1 MMNNERVKRAYRFSL
16 FIIHHSYFIVSETM
30 WAYFRLFKRFILRAL
45 AREKL
50 RSGFTALGIS
60 LGVGVMVAIR
70 LANASALD
78 SFKAATESIAG
89 ETSVQISGVAG
100 RFDELKLTELN
111 WLRDYGQLSPV
122 IEGYGLTAS
131 GVRSPESGV
140 GEGAQGPAPVRE
152 PAVSNSASANLKAD
166 EQSTTDKQQQAQMQ
180 SASKTPDTGLQTPD
194 SSPQT
199 PDSDKGEFIQ
209 ILGVDILR
217 DRSLRRYQLLEF
229 DAGKREATTHDFL
242 LLLTDAQAIV
252 VSEKLA
258 RKQGLSIGDKL
269 PLILGDRRQEF
280 IIRGLLRDEG
290 PARALDGNFA
300 LMDIAAA
307 QLAFNRLGFRD
318 RLDIKLKP
326 ELSLEKAEAEIAYR
340 LPAGLTVARP
350 SSSYNQVEKMIAA
363 FHFNL
368 SALGS
373 IALLVGLFL
382 IYNTISISV
391 IARREE
397 VGTLRAIGTSRRTVL
412 ALFLGEA
419 VLLGLIGTLIGL
431 GMGRLMANA
440 AVRATATTV
449 ETFYIAS
456 AATESAARH
465 SLTLWDALLAFA
477 IAMPLALGAAAL
489 PALEA
494 SRVRPVEAMRGAQRL
509 AASLRPSPK
518 YLLMAFSL
526 LALGY
531 VFSRMDSIKGL
542 PVFGYLAALALMFG
556 GAFLVPNTLSLVCR
570 AGGRWLGIVAR
581 GFKVEAKLASAN
593 LRGAIPRVSISV
605 AALAVSLAMM
615 VAISIMIGSFRET
628 VSYWVD
634 QSLVADIYARPLTR
648 TSTTVDSEI
657 ADEAIALLKVDA
669 AIEAVYPYA
678 SQSMNYQ
685 GSLISLGSSDFSIF
699 GKHGRLLFKSP
710 ANGQEQ
716 ILKAIDKD
724 EIVVSESFSLLFK
737 KQTGDLIDL
746 PTARGSRRFKIV
758 AIYYDYAN
766 NRGTVV
772 MDSTT
777 HAKYFDRVKPA
788 SVSIYL
794 KQGADVEEVR
804 DRLAQSIG
812 RRFQLIITTN
822 RTIRNEVIRIFD
834 STFSITYALELIAI
848 VVAGLGVIST
858 LITLILERREELAL
872 LGFLGASRA
881 QIRRMI
887 VIEALL
893 IGIVSEAIGAII
905 GTFMSLVLIYVIN
918 VQSFGWTIQFHF
930 PAIFLVQSAALILLV
945 TAVAGLYPAARAA
958 KAGSLRFIE

>member
-1 MMNNERVKRAYRFSL
+1 
-16 FIIHHSYFIVSETM
+16 M
-30 WAYFRLFKRFILRAL
+30 WYFRLFKRFILRAL

-89 ETSVQISGVAG
+89 ETSVQISGIAG
-100 RFDELKLTELN
+100 RFDELKVTELN

-122 IEGYGLTAS
+122 IEGYALTA
-131 GVRSPESGV
+131 PESSESGGTRQV
-140 GEGAQGPAPVRE
+140 PA
-152 PAVSNSASANLKAD
+152 NSTAD
-166 EQSTTDKQQQAQMQ
+166 RQSTTNKQQQAQTQ
-180 SASKTPDTGLQTPD
+180 PANKAPESGLQTPD
-194 SSPQT
+194 SGLRTS
-199 PDSDKGEFIQ
+199 DSDKGEFIQ

-217 DRSLRRYQLLEF
+217 DRSLRRYQLLQFNADE
-229 DAGKREATTHDFL
+229 REATSRDFL
-242 LLLTDAQAIV
+242 RLLTDAQAIV
-252 VSEKLA
+252 ISEKLA
-258 RKQGLSIGDKL
+258 RRQGLALGDKL
-269 PLILGDRRQEF
+269 PLILGDKRQEF

-307 QLAFNRLGFRD
+307 QLAFNRLGFLD

-326 ELSLEKAEAEIAYR
+326 ELELEKAEAEIAAR

-391 IARREE
+391 IARRQE
-397 VGTLRAIGTSRRTVL
+397 VGTLRAIGTSRRTIL

-419 VLLGLIGTLIGL
+419 VLLGVIGTLIGL
-431 GMGRLMANA
+431 GLGRLMANA
-440 AVRATATTV
+440 AVRATAATV

-465 SLTLWDALLAFA
+465 SLTLWDVLLAFA

-509 AASLRPSPK
+509 AASLQPSRK

-526 LALGY
+526 LALSY
-531 VFSRMDSIKGL
+531 AFSRMDAIKGL

-556 GAFLVPNTLSLVCR
+556 GAFLVPNALSLVCR
-570 AGGRWLGIVAR
+570 ASGRWLGRIVRSYA
-581 GFKVEAKLASAN
+581 VEAKLASAN

-657 ADEAIALLKVDA
+657 ADEAVAMLKADA

-678 SQSMNYQ
+678 SQSVNYQ
-685 GSLISLGSSDFSIF
+685 GNLISLGSSDFSIF

-710 ANGQEQ
+710 TNGQEK
-716 ILKAIDKD
+716 IFAAIDKD

-737 KQTGDLIDL
+737 KQAGDIIDL
-746 PTARGSRRFKIV
+746 PTAKGPQPFKIV
-758 AIYYDYAN
+758 AIYYDYAS

-772 MDSTT
+772 MDNTT
-777 HAKYFDRVKPA
+777 HAKYFDRVRPA

-794 KQGADVEEVR
+794 KQGANVEEVR
-804 DRLAQSIG
+804 DRLAQSVG

-822 RTIRNEVIRIFD
+822 RAIRNEVIRIFD

-893 IGIVSEAIGAII
+893 IGGVSEAIGAII

-918 VQSFGWTIQFHF
+918 VQSFGWTIQFHV
-930 PAIFLVQSAALILLV
+930 PAIFLLQSAALILLV
-945 TAVAGLYPAARAA
+945 TAIAGLYPAARAA
-958 KAGSLRFIE
+958 KAGSVRFVE